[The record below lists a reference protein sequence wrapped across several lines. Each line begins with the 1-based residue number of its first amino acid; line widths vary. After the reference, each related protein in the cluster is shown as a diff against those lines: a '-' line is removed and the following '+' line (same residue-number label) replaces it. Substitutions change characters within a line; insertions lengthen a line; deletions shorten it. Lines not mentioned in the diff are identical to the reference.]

1 MTKGTIT
8 VKGKANVLPGYQKI
22 KTMIVDG
29 EDYQKY
35 AGDLVE
41 NGKGELFIRV
51 GSS

>member
-1 MTKGTIT
+1 MCSSDL
-8 VKGKANVLPGYQKI
+8 KGKANVLPSYQKME
-22 KTMIVDG
+22 TMIVDG